1 MQSKQSG
8 VNQDRKDREK
18 RRYRSPRRD
27 EQARQTRMAILDAAH
42 ALFVERGY
50 VGTTIA
56 DVAARAGV
64 SPETIYSAF
73 RNKRT
78 LLKRLTDIRAAGDE
92 QPIPVAERDQFQQ
105 MLRERDGRR
114 KLQRYAAMARTMI
127 ERGVGELQLVV
138 QAAASS
144 DPQIAELWD
153 DLKRQRLT
161 GAANVANHLAERGLV
176 RGDLTAEQARDLIW
190 VHISPEVDGLLV
202 ERGWTPAQREQWLAG
217 ALIATLLEPT
227 GPHSEPGMG

>member
-1 MQSKQSG
+1 MQSKRTR
-8 VNQDRKDREK
+8 VNQDGKDREK

-27 EQARQTRMAILDAAH
+27 EQARQTRTAILDAAH
-42 ALFVERGY
+42 VLFVERGY
-50 VGTTIA
+50 VSTTIA
-56 DVAARAGV
+56 DVAAQAGV

-78 LLKRLTDIRAAGDE
+78 LLKRLTDILAAGDE

-114 KLQRYAAMARTMI
+114 KLQRYAAMARSMI
-127 ERGVGELQLVV
+127 ERGVGDVQLVV
-138 QAAASS
+138 RAAASS

-153 DLKRQRLT
+153 DLKRQRLV
-161 GAANVANHLAERGLV
+161 GATNVANHLAEQGLL
-176 RGDLTAEQARDLIW
+176 RDDLTVDQARDLIW

-202 ERGWTPAQREQWLAG
+202 ERGWTPAQREQWLAD

-227 GPHSEPGMG
+227 GRSADEG